1 MSTFSLEKDPFP
13 QAGSGAFYF
22 STPALAARLDEL
34 RAALER
40 RHVLLV
46 DEAGSGKSTTLDK
59 IVETADEG
67 TRIVRL
73 QGREQRCAKDIVHE
87 LVSGLGLPPR
97 EPAAAELRDADTL
110 LELLAGRSQR
120 VLIVVDDAHRM
131 ENGSLEQLLYLAR
144 RWERFH
150 VRFLVAGEPALLEKL
165 DSLPEAGGFPGGETT
180 LGLPRLDDGQVSDYL
195 HMCLFRAGLAGDSPF
210 DASLVASVAEASRG
224 LVGAIDPVA
233 RELLDTTER
242 PGRGS
247 GTASGAPLRRWPLGL
262 VAVAGL
268 GVLLTVALPGTST
281 SVEEVKDRVEVFRS
295 SITLEPGAAVENGRR
310 RSASADAFTP

>member
-1 MSTFSLEKDPFP
+1 MSAFSLEKDPFP

-22 STPALAARLDEL
+22 STPVLAARLDAL

-59 IVETADEG
+59 IVETTDDD

-73 QGREQRCAKDIVHE
+73 RGREQRCAKDFVHE
-87 LVSGLGLPPR
+87 LVSGFGLPPR

-110 LELLAGRSQR
+110 LELLAGRSQG

-131 ENGSLEQLLYLAR
+131 ESGPLEQLLYLAR
-144 RWERFH
+144 RWERFQ
-150 VRFLVAGEPALLEKL
+150 VRFLVAGEPALLENL
-165 DSLPEAGGFPGGETT
+165 DALPEAGGFPGGATT

-210 DASLVASVAEASRG
+210 DASLVASVTEASRG
-224 LVGAIDPVA
+224 LVGAIAPA
-233 RELLDTTER
+233 AQELLDTAGR

-247 GTASGAPLRRWPLGL
+247 GTAPGTPLRRWPLGL
-262 VAVAGL
+262 VAAAGL
-268 GVLLTVALPGTST
+268 GVLLTVALPETST
-281 SVEEVKDRVEVFRS
+281 SVEAAKDRVEVFRS
-295 SITLEPGAAVENGRR
+295 SITLAPGAGVENGRR
-310 RSASADAFTP
+310 RSAPADAFAP